1 MDKTAKLAKEC
12 ILLSMESVKNSIIS
26 LCEIGNGEKI
36 EQLSVVMKNLTEAY
50 KNIK

>member
-1 MDKTAKLAKEC
+1 MDKAKTLAKQC
-12 ILLSMESVKNSIIS
+12 VLFSMEAVKNSIIS

-36 EQLSVVMKNLTEAY
+36 EQLSVVMKNLAEAY